1 MYITCSTLSNLM
13 LILLLKN
20 VCVRLLCLYDY
31 TCTISEGLQQSKEGV
46 RFLGNGVMDDNFGN
60 RDPLPEHRVLLASEP
75 SLQAP

>member
-20 VCVRLLCLYDY
+20 LCVRLLCLYDY

-60 RDPLPEHRVLLASEP
+60 RDPLQEHRVLLASEP